1 MKALSKENTPFVNEV
16 TPADQN
22 NNVQN
27 EDNNGS
33 NKEVNLDD
41 LNEKNMM
48 SKLYLCKY
56 YLSSFMMGAP
66 FIMGWRGGL
75 VAK

>member
-27 EDNNGS
+27 EDNKGS

-41 LNEKNMM
+41 LNEK
-48 SKLYLCKY
+48 KY
-56 YLSSFMMGAP
+56 D
-66 FIMGWRGGL
+66 
-75 VAK
+75 V

>member
-27 EDNNGS
+27 EDNTGS

-41 LNEKNMM
+41 LNEK
-48 SKLYLCKY
+48 KY
-56 YLSSFMMGAP
+56 D
-66 FIMGWRGGL
+66 
-75 VAK
+75 V

>member
-22 NNVQN
+22 NNVQH
-27 EDNNGS
+27 EDNKGS

-41 LNEKNMM
+41 LNEK
-48 SKLYLCKY
+48 KY
-56 YLSSFMMGAP
+56 
-66 FIMGWRGGL
+66 
-75 VAK
+75 V